1 MAVLQNHRIQQQQF
15 AALSSSWNADAECLY
30 LLRCKKEGTLNVS
43 TRTEPLHS
51 LLAEEE
57 GKHAIRT
64 YVDACSELVYRTEHT
79 W

>member
-30 LLRCKKEGTLNVS
+30 LLHCKKEGTLNVL

-64 YVDACSELVYRTEHT
+64 LTHAAS
-79 W
+79 